1 MANSIS
7 GTMAST
13 CPACGGTLVWN
24 PEAGKLKCEYC
35 DSEYTNEEVEAAW
48 RDKEANLTEG
58 GSADG
63 DDANAMTTES
73 MKEYRC
79 STCGADLMADVNT
92 AVMVCPYCGNQTIAP
107 MQFAGNIKPDYVV
120 PFAHS
125 KKEAEQKY
133 LEYYN
138 KRFLLPRSFKSDNHV
153 EEIQGVYVPF
163 WLFSGKINIDA
174 KYVAVDEETDKEGH
188 THVTGRFQ
196 VRRQGHMSYA
206 HVPTDA
212 SGRMDDALMDSI
224 EPYELNDMKPF
235 SLTYLPGFLAERY
248 DVSEED
254 NRKRARE
261 RVQSTISSET
271 RRTIRH
277 DKIEDSNEQFRYENE
292 KTDYALLPVWML
304 TTKWNDKTY
313 KFAMNGQTGK
323 MIGDLPISVPK
334 FLAVII
340 PLFIILSIIGSY
352 MTDGGSA
359 GFVIAAVITVIVALV
374 MHSSMKPV
382 GRAGS
387 ATHYMTEP
395 LKLTLEEEQKDM
407 MLNRIKKS

>member
-1 MANSIS
+1 M
-7 GTMAST
+7 
-13 CPACGGTLVWN
+13 
-24 PEAGKLKCEYC
+24 
-35 DSEYTNEEVEAAW
+35 
-48 RDKEANLTEG
+48 
-58 GSADG
+58 
-63 DDANAMTTES
+63 
-73 MKEYRC
+73 
-79 STCGADLMADVNT
+79 
-92 AVMVCPYCGNQTIAP
+92 
-107 MQFAGNIKPDYVV
+107 
-120 PFAHS
+120 
-125 KKEAEQKY
+125 
-133 LEYYN
+133 
-138 KRFLLPRSFKSDNHV
+138 
-153 EEIQGVYVPF
+153 
-163 WLFSGKINIDA
+163 
-174 KYVAVDEETDKEGH
+174 AVDEETDKEGH

-224 EPYELNDMKPF
+224 EPYELNDMEPF